1 MILVTSCYCIKHARH
16 IEMKRR
22 SADAIV
28 PTSINFAPAT
38 GRLQGIVK
46 RILALVTIWQRQ
58 RRALAAAEI
67 KDEYVNLGTI
77 DGRQDPGMEQH
88 RIAQVSP
95 ANTLPLQSERGNKRD
110 AKQQARASHKL
121 VR

>member
-1 MILVTSCYCIKHARH
+1 MIRVFTHARH
-16 IEMKRR
+16 
-22 SADAIV
+22 IV

-38 GRLQGIVK
+38 GRLQDIVK

-95 ANTLPLQSERGNKRD
+95 ANTLPLQSERGNKLD
-110 AKQQARASHKL
+110 AMPQCNKLVLLIVIQQAREINL
-121 VR
+121 GL